1 MIKKLFFIPFLFIS
15 FLISQNVSPNL
26 KLTKLNGRTV
36 TLSEYLKKGPVL
48 INFWATWCSPCKKE
62 MVYLDKF
69 ERKYKDEGLSIL
81 SISVDSQKSLSHVR
95 SYIRANDYIYDVF
108 LDPNRQV
115 FKKLNGNLMPTN
127 VLLDT
132 DGKVLWRHYGYI
144 PGDEENMDLQLRS
157 ALNLNP

>member
-15 FLISQNVSPNL
+15 FLISQNISPNL

>member
-62 MVYLDKF
+62 MVFLDKF

-81 SISVDSQKSLSHVR
+81 SISVDSQKSFSHVR

-157 ALNLNP
+157 ALNINP

>member
-1 MIKKLFFIPFLFIS
+1 MIKKLFFIPLLFIS
-15 FLISQNVSPNL
+15 FLTSQNVSPNL

-127 VLLDT
+127 VLIDT
-132 DGKVLWRHYGYI
+132 EGKVLWRHYGYI

-157 ALNLNP
+157 ALNINP

>member
-1 MIKKLFFIPFLFIS
+1 MIKKFFFITFLFIS
-15 FLISQNVSPNL
+15 FLNSQNISPNL
-26 KLTKLNGRTV
+26 KLTKMNGRSV
-36 TLSEYLKKGPVL
+36 KLGEYLEKGPVL

-62 MVYLDKF
+62 MFFLDKF
-69 ERKYKDEGLSIL
+69 ERQYKDNGLSIL

-95 SYIRANDYIYDVF
+95 SYIRANNYTYDVF

-127 VLLDT
+127 VLIDK

-144 PGDEENMDLQLRS
+144 PGDENNMDLQLRS
-157 ALNLNP
+157 ALKLNP

>member
-1 MIKKLFFIPFLFIS
+1 MIKKLFFIPLLFIS
-15 FLISQNVSPNL
+15 FLISQNVSSNL

-127 VLLDT
+127 VLIDT
-132 DGKVLWRHYGYI
+132 EGKVLWRHYGYI
-144 PGDEENMDLQLRS
+144 PGDEKNMDLQLRS
-157 ALNLNP
+157 ALNINP

>member
-1 MIKKLFFIPFLFIS
+1 MIKKFFFIFYLFLT

-26 KLTKLNGRTV
+26 TMKKMNGKSV
-36 TLSEYLKKGPVL
+36 KLSEYLNKGPVL

-62 MVYLDKF
+62 MVFLDQF
-69 ERKYKDEGLSIL
+69 ERRYKDNGLSIL
-81 SISVDSQKSLSHVR
+81 SISIDSQKSLAHVR
-95 SYIRANDYIYDVF
+95 SYIRANNYTYDVF

-127 VLLDT
+127 VLIDK

-144 PGDEENMDLQLRS
+144 PGDEKNMDLELRS
-157 ALNLNP
+157 ALKLNP

>member
-26 KLTKLNGRTV
+26 KLTKLNGRTI

-127 VLLDT
+127 VLIDT
-132 DGKVLWRHYGYI
+132 EGKVLWRHYGYI

-157 ALNLNP
+157 ALNINP

>member
-1 MIKKLFFIPFLFIS
+1 M
-15 FLISQNVSPNL
+15 ISQNVSGNL

-81 SISVDSQKSLSHVR
+81 SISDTATLIGFFGTSLSIPTGRYTHKT
-95 SYIRANDYIYDVF
+95 SDYKSNCF
-108 LDPNRQV
+108 T
-115 FKKLNGNLMPTN
+115 GN
-127 VLLDT
+127 
-132 DGKVLWRHYGYI
+132 
-144 PGDEENMDLQLRS
+144 E
-157 ALNLNP
+157 

>member
-1 MIKKLFFIPFLFIS
+1 MIKKFFFIFYLFLT

-26 KLTKLNGRTV
+26 TLKKMNGKSV
-36 TLSEYLKKGPVL
+36 KLSEYLNKGPVL

-62 MVYLDKF
+62 MVFLDQF
-69 ERKYKDEGLSIL
+69 ERRYKDNGLSIL
-81 SISVDSQKSLSHVR
+81 SISIDSQKSLAHVR
-95 SYIRANDYIYDVF
+95 SYIRANNYTYDVF

-127 VLLDT
+127 VLIDK

-144 PGDEENMDLQLRS
+144 PGDEKNMDLELRS
-157 ALNLNP
+157 ALKLNP

>member
-1 MIKKLFFIPFLFIS
+1 MIKKLFFIPLLFIS
-15 FLISQNVSPNL
+15 FLISQNVSSNL

-36 TLSEYLKKGPVL
+36 TLSKYLKKGPVL

-157 ALNLNP
+157 ALKLNP

>member
-127 VLLDT
+127 VLIDT
-132 DGKVLWRHYGYI
+132 EGKVLWRHYGYI

-157 ALNLNP
+157 ALNINP

>member
-95 SYIRANDYIYDVF
+95 SYIRANDYIYDIF

-127 VLLDT
+127 VLIDT
-132 DGKVLWRHYGYI
+132 EGKVLWRHYGYI

-157 ALNLNP
+157 ALNINP

>member
-1 MIKKLFFIPFLFIS
+1 MIKKLFFIPLLFIS
-15 FLISQNVSPNL
+15 FLISQNVSSNL

-157 ALNLNP
+157 ALNINP

>member
-1 MIKKLFFIPFLFIS
+1 MIKKLFFISLLFIS
-15 FLISQNVSPNL
+15 FLTSQNVSPNL

>member
-1 MIKKLFFIPFLFIS
+1 MIRKFFFIFYLFLT

-26 KLTKLNGRTV
+26 TLKKMNGKSV
-36 TLSEYLKKGPVL
+36 KLSEYLNKGPVL

-62 MVYLDKF
+62 MVFLDEF
-69 ERKYKDEGLSIL
+69 ERRYKDNGLSIL
-81 SISVDSQKSLSHVR
+81 SISIDSQKSLAHVR
-95 SYIRANDYIYDVF
+95 SYIRANNYTYDVF

-127 VLLDT
+127 VLIDK

-144 PGDEENMDLQLRS
+144 PGDEKNMDLKLRS
-157 ALNLNP
+157 ALKLNF

>member
-127 VLLDT
+127 VLIDT
-132 DGKVLWRHYGYI
+132 EGKVLWRHYGYI
-144 PGDEENMDLQLRS
+144 PGDEENMDLQSRS
-157 ALNLNP
+157 ALNINP

>member
-1 MIKKLFFIPFLFIS
+1 MIKKLFFIPLLFIS
-15 FLISQNVSPNL
+15 FLISQNVSSNL

>member
-15 FLISQNVSPNL
+15 FLISQNVSSNL

-127 VLLDT
+127 VLIDT
-132 DGKVLWRHYGYI
+132 EGKVLWRHYGYI

-157 ALNLNP
+157 ALNINP

>member
-1 MIKKLFFIPFLFIS
+1 MIKKLFFIPLLFIS
-15 FLISQNVSPNL
+15 FLISQNVSSNL

-127 VLLDT
+127 VLIDT
-132 DGKVLWRHYGYI
+132 EGKVLWRHYGYI

>member
-1 MIKKLFFIPFLFIS
+1 MIKKFFFIFYLFLT

-26 KLTKLNGRTV
+26 SLKKMNGKSV
-36 TLSEYLKKGPVL
+36 KLSEYLNKGPVL

-62 MVYLDKF
+62 MVFLDQF
-69 ERKYKDEGLSIL
+69 ERRYKDNGLSIL
-81 SISVDSQKSLSHVR
+81 SISIDSQKSLAHVR
-95 SYIRANDYIYDVF
+95 SYIRANNYTYDVF

-127 VLLDT
+127 VLIDK

-144 PGDEENMDLQLRS
+144 PGDEKNMDLELRS
-157 ALNLNP
+157 ALKLNP

>member
-127 VLLDT
+127 VLIDT
-132 DGKVLWRHYGYI
+132 EGKVLWRHFGYI

-157 ALNLNP
+157 ALNINP

>member
-127 VLLDT
+127 VLIDT
-132 DGKVLWRHYGYI
+132 EGKVLWRHYGYI

-157 ALNLNP
+157 VLNLNP

>member
-1 MIKKLFFIPFLFIS
+1 MIKKFFFIFYLFLT

-26 KLTKLNGRTV
+26 NLKKMNGKSV
-36 TLSEYLKKGPVL
+36 KLSEYLNKGPVL

-62 MVYLDKF
+62 MVFLDQF
-69 ERKYKDEGLSIL
+69 ERRYKDNGLSIL
-81 SISVDSQKSLSHVR
+81 SISIDSQKSLAHVR
-95 SYIRANDYIYDVF
+95 SYIRANNYTYDVF

-127 VLLDT
+127 VLIDK

-144 PGDEENMDLQLRS
+144 PGDEKNMDLELRS
-157 ALNLNP
+157 ALKLNP

>member
-157 ALNLNP
+157 ALNINP

>member
-1 MIKKLFFIPFLFIS
+1 MIKRFFFIFYLFLT

-26 KLTKLNGRTV
+26 TLKKMNGKSV
-36 TLSEYLKKGPVL
+36 KLSEYLNKGPVL

-62 MVYLDKF
+62 MVFLDQF
-69 ERKYKDEGLSIL
+69 ERRYKDNGLSIL
-81 SISVDSQKSLSHVR
+81 SISIDSQKSLAHVR
-95 SYIRANDYIYDVF
+95 SYIRANNYTYDVF

-127 VLLDT
+127 VLIDK

-144 PGDEENMDLQLRS
+144 PGDEKNMDIELRS
-157 ALNLNP
+157 ALKLNP

>member
-1 MIKKLFFIPFLFIS
+1 MIKKFFFIFYLFLT

-26 KLTKLNGRTV
+26 TLKKMNGKSV
-36 TLSEYLKKGPVL
+36 KLSEYLNKGPVL

-62 MVYLDKF
+62 MVFLDQF
-69 ERKYKDEGLSIL
+69 ERRYKDNGLSIL
-81 SISVDSQKSLSHVR
+81 SISIDSQKSLAHVR
-95 SYIRANDYIYDVF
+95 SYIRANNYTYDVF

-127 VLLDT
+127 VLIDK

-144 PGDEENMDLQLRS
+144 PGDEKNMDIELRS
-157 ALNLNP
+157 ALKLNP

>member
-1 MIKKLFFIPFLFIS
+1 MIKKVFFIPFLFIS